1 MQEDATANQ
10 GPVPGARRCV
20 VWVSPGNSAPAD
32 LLGGLSR
39 RGVAVAVVAEPA
51 RVMVELARQATGAL
65 IVVEPGSQ
73 PYLGELIRAVKT
85 YYPKTAR
92 WCYQASQASA
102 EGQLS
107 KLNGQADA
115 ATARSPVQASPPPPS
130 AQKADDPFLGNPLGR
145 VHQTGMRDRV
155 RSLVVKVEAPD
166 GLGEPLI
173 TEEELAMLLGPV
185 PPAPDDAGDE
195 T

>member
-1 MQEDATANQ
+1 MQEDTTANQ

-39 RGVAVAVVAEPA
+39 RGVNVAVVIEPA
-51 RVMVELARQATGAL
+51 RVMVELARQTTGAL
-65 IVVEPGSQ
+65 IVVEPGNQ
-73 PYLGELIRAVKT
+73 PYLSELIHAVKT
-85 YYPKTAR
+85 YYPQTAR
-92 WCYQASQASA
+92 WCYQARQAPA

-115 ATARSPVQASPPPPS
+115 AASRSALQGSR
-130 AQKADDPFLGNPLGR
+130 QADDQVQGNPLGQ
-145 VHQTGMRDRV
+145 VHRSGLRDRV
-155 RSLVVKVEAPD
+155 RSLVVKVESPD

-173 TEEELAMLLGPV
+173 SEEELAMLLGP
-185 PPAPDDAGDE
+185 APGDGGDE
-195 T
+195 S